1 MPKNRLLIVSFIF
14 PPQLLARS
22 LQLLKTTNALVRAGW
37 DVTVYTADPGRLKDP
52 LDPALAD
59 RLDKK
64 VRVVPGYTFENWFF
78 SNLTASL
85 SLGMPDDKYLWRIAG
100 KKALKKL
107 LEKESFDCMAS
118 FGLQWSSHLLAKE
131 VKKLS
136 GLPWLAH
143 FSDPWVDNPYHRRLW
158 PVSAVNRAQER
169 SVAEQADKLC
179 FTTEA
184 SQKLVLGKYSPEI
197 QKKGMFVPHC
207 FAPELYP
214 EAEPPKD
221 KLSLVHVGSFY
232 GKHNP
237 LNFFAALKDFLAK
250 RPEARKD
257 LAVHF
262 VGLDPRKYRR
272 EARELGLEDVL
283 DFVPKVPYLE
293 SLAWMKG
300 ATMLFSI
307 DVVKNS
313 LLSKLPD
320 YVGSG
325 RPIFAVSD
333 EGSPTWKYVEK
344 LRGLT
349 ARQDKIEEIADKL
362 EIIFD
367 EWKSDPAL
375 NKYRSSKEEG
385 AFFHADNTTA
395 ILSAA
400 LKELAEKA

>member
-37 DVTVYTADPGRLKDP
+37 DITVYTADTTLLQEP
-52 LDPALAD
+52 LDFDLTEK
-59 RLDKK
+59 LSKNVK
-64 VRVVPGYTFENWFF
+64 IITGYTLENWFF
-78 SNLTASL
+78 ANLTASL
-85 SLGMPDDKYLWRIAG
+85 SIGMPDDKYAWRIAG
-100 KKALKKL
+100 KKDLKKL

-118 FGLQWSSHLLAKE
+118 FGLKWSSHLLAKE
-131 VKKLS
+131 VKKFS

-143 FSDPWVDNPYHRRLW
+143 FSDPWVDNPYVKKIW

-169 SVAEQADKLC
+169 SVAECADKLC

-184 SQKLVLGKYSPEI
+184 SQKLVLSKYSPEV
-197 QKKGMFVPHC
+197 QKKGMYVPHC

-237 LNFFAALKDFLAK
+237 LNFFAALKNFLAK

-262 VGLDPRKYRR
+262 IGLEPQKYQK
-272 EARELGLEDVL
+272 EARELGLADIL
-283 DFVPKVPYLE
+283 DFVPRVPYLE
-293 SLAWMKG
+293 SLAWMKK

-349 ARQDKIEEIADKL
+349 ARQDRVEEIAAKL

-375 NKYRSSKEEG
+375 NKYRSSKEES

-395 ILSAA
+395 KLSAA